1 MLKNIK
7 VSKKLWLIVVPAVFA
22 LIALLV
28 LFVYRSNGIRQQ
40 LQTSLY
46 DELYVSSS
54 LILNADRDFYQAAI
68 AEKELFLSVGA
79 QMPTDRK
86 DTLLTDYSDN
96 VGQTS
101 DRITQ
106 AMDNLKGNAE
116 LYTKIT
122 GDNSTA
128 TLEQLYAS
136 FQTKFANWQAAYDI
150 TTGTGDMA
158 AKEAIFEDARGDINL
173 MEEILDKYANEK
185 TAEIALAT
193 RNSIIISVVA
203 IAVIIILIAVLAI
216 IIVRYLT
223 TSLINVTKNMDS
235 LANNDLS
242 FEPHALVSDD
252 ELGVLT
258 KSVRTLVHSLRNIVT
273 LLSSTSAE
281 LNTTSGTMKVNASEV
296 TTSMNEIARAVSEI
310 AESAGK
316 QAADT
321 EHVAKEIDS
330 LGKVVSQNAK
340 SASQLSIASNQI
352 KDVTKEGL
360 DVVNKLSE
368 ITQTNE
374 SSFNEIFELIN
385 KTNDSTSKI
394 GEASSLISGIA
405 QQTNLLALNAAIE
418 AARAGDAG
426 KGFAV
431 VAEEIRNLAEQSAKS
446 TGLIDQMLEDLRA
459 NVMSANAKSNLVKG
473 AVKVQVDSVNETKNK
488 YLVIVNTIQNI
499 NEEVVSLNT
508 VSRDMENSRLKVFDI
523 VSSLAAIAEENAAST
538 EETSAT
544 TEEVLATMI
553 TITEIGEDVERLS
566 LSLNELIRTFKLEK

>member
-1 MLKNIK
+1 
-7 VSKKLWLIVVPAVFA
+7 
-22 LIALLV
+22 
-28 LFVYRSNGIRQQ
+28 
-40 LQTSLY
+40 
-46 DELYVSSS
+46 
-54 LILNADRDFYQAAI
+54 
-68 AEKELFLSVGA
+68 
-79 QMPTDRK
+79 
-86 DTLLTDYSDN
+86 
-96 VGQTS
+96 
-101 DRITQ
+101 
-106 AMDNLKGNAE
+106 
-116 LYTKIT
+116 
-122 GDNSTA
+122 
-128 TLEQLYAS
+128 
-136 FQTKFANWQAAYDI
+136 
-150 TTGTGDMA
+150 
-158 AKEAIFEDARGDINL
+158 
-173 MEEILDKYANEK
+173 
-185 TAEIALAT
+185 
-193 RNSIIISVVA
+193 
-203 IAVIIILIAVLAI
+203 
-216 IIVRYLT
+216 
-223 TSLINVTKNMDS
+223 
-235 LANNDLS
+235 
-242 FEPHALVSDD
+242 
-252 ELGVLT
+252 
-258 KSVRTLVHSLRNIVT
+258 LRNIVT